1 ELLAQVQA
9 VLDAYTPTDLSGVSV
24 SFDESIGTWA
34 TVPSQGTGAVTK
46 YFQIE
51 LRAGSATGSVVN
63 QTVSVTN
70 NWSNA
75 SLTAA
80 VTEDLQGITSFG
92 ATDTI
97 TNIETRLESYVAST
111 YALTGV
117 NAVVT
122 APDGIHAGDKIT
134 AVVTGTH
141 AVAGA
146 ITVTA
151 EIIIQ
156 A

>member
-1 ELLAQVQA
+1 M
-9 VLDAYTPTDLSGVSV
+9 
-24 SFDESIGTWA
+24 
-34 TVPSQGTGAVTK
+34 
-46 YFQIE
+46 
-51 LRAGSATGSVVN
+51 
-63 QTVSVTN
+63 TN

-80 VTEDLQGITSFG
+80 VTEDLQGITSFSE
-92 ATDTI
+92 AVTI

-117 NAVVT
+117 NANVT
-122 APDGIHAGDKIT
+122 APGGIHEGDKIT